1 METLIPQTLLEIQ
14 AVGFALEK
22 PIRFKSGLLSPVYV
36 DNRRFPYYPEAWSRV
51 IEGFTQ
57 LVQEKNIEFDVV
69 AGIETAGIPHSA
81 ALGYTLQKPSV
92 FIRKEAKDHGTKK
105 MVEGGEVL
113 GKKVLLI
120 EDHVTTGMSSLHG
133 VRELKNAGAE
143 VVACLSITSYEWPEA
158 QQAFAQEGVP
168 QFALTFFAQILE
180 EAERQQIIT
189 AEQSAIIHEWQQ
201 NPQQWSD
208 AHEDQSPEGQR

>member
-1 METLIPQTLLEIQ
+1 MPTTPSIAQTLLEIQ
-14 AVGFALEK
+14 AVGFALEQ

-36 DNRRFPYYPEAWSRV
+36 DNRRFPYFPQQWRRV

-57 LVQEKNIEFDVV
+57 LLQEKSLEFEIV

-92 FIRKEAKDHGTKK
+92 FIRKAAKDHGTKK
-105 MVEGGEVL
+105 MVEGGEVA

-120 EDHVTTGMSSLHG
+120 EDHITTGMSSLHG

-158 QQAFAQEGVP
+158 EQAFAKEQVQ
-168 QFALTFFAQILE
+168 QFSLTSFAEILA
-180 EAERQQIIT
+180 EAERQNLITQQQSQLIHAWQQDPQAWSDEHET
-189 AEQSAIIHEWQQ
+189 AEQA
-201 NPQQWSD
+201 
-208 AHEDQSPEGQR
+208 